1 VVGKGA
7 NSAGM
12 EVGIS
17 RVDIFKGNLA
27 SALMYRGIYCRVS
40 TSAWASIETA
50 KPHHRAQPLKVTKTI
65 GSSEVPKTVQ
75 SSKNRNLPTL
85 QSLNFPKNHSRSD
98 SKKDNPSQ
106 A

>member
-50 KPHHRAQPLKVTKTI
+50 KSHHRAQPLKVTKTF
-65 GSSEVPKTVQ
+65 GSNKVTKTVQ
-75 SSKNRNLPTL
+75 SSRIRTSLPYN
-85 QSLNFPKNHSRSD
+85 S
-98 SKKDNPSQ
+98 
-106 A
+106 